1 MPPFIQY
8 HIDSVSTSV
17 VIYNIY
23 FSVGIS
29 NNIYFLVFNLHPL
42 SLRSKARLTSYSI
55 RHLERPCGART
66 SHHVIV
72 PATDQ
77 ATHCGLRTKGP

>member
-8 HIDSVSTSV
+8 HIDSVSTSA

-23 FSVGIS
+23 SSVGIS

-42 SLRSKARLTSYSI
+42 SLRS
-55 RHLERPCGART
+55 
-66 SHHVIV
+66 
-72 PATDQ
+72 
-77 ATHCGLRTKGP
+77 